1 MLYATGDWALPK
13 LCMGSLALAQCQNAS
28 PLKIIIV
35 FRDELLHSR
44 LLYFSVVEGNESIVR
59 LLLEYGADVNAAHE

>member
-1 MLYATGDWALPK
+1 VTGRFPNSVWVHWYLH
-13 LCMGSLALAQCQNAS
+13 NAKMHR

-44 LLYFSVVEGNESIVR
+44 LLYSSVVEGNESIVR
-59 LLLEYGADVNAAHE
+59 LLLEYGADVNAADE